1 MRPNHA
7 PRLTRR
13 GLLAALA
20 LAALAP
26 AAPQAT
32 AAPEKNPTTPAWPL
46 LKDLHGKVVLVD
58 FWASW
63 CAPCLSSFPW
73 MDELQKRHGQQGLV
87 VVAVNLDQDR
97 ALAEAFL
104 KKTAPQFR
112 IEFDAQGTLAKQ
124 FGVQAMPTSF
134 LIDRSG
140 KLRITHQGFRAAQRA
155 ERERQIRQL
164 LEEHAT

>member
-1 MRPNHA
+1 MRPDRS

-13 GLLAALA
+13 GFLIALA
-20 LAALAP
+20 LAA
-26 AAPQAT
+26 AAPGARQAI
-32 AAPEKNPTTPAWPL
+32 AAPEKNPATPAWPL

-63 CAPCLSSFPW
+63 CSPCLSSFPW
-73 MDELQKRHGQQGLV
+73 MDELQKRHGQKGLV

-97 ALAEAFL
+97 ALADAFL
-104 KKTAPQFR
+104 KRTAPQFR
-112 IEFDAQGTLAKQ
+112 IEFDAEGTLAKQ

-140 KLRITHQGFRAAQRA
+140 KVRITHRGFRTAQRA
-155 ERERQIRQL
+155 EREQQIRQL
-164 LEEHAT
+164 LEEQTT

>member
-1 MRPNHA
+1 MRPERL

-26 AAPQAT
+26 AAPQVI
-32 AAPEKNPTTPAWPL
+32 AAPEKNSAAPAWPL
-46 LKDLHGKVVLVD
+46 LQSLQGKVVLVD

-63 CAPCLSSFPW
+63 CSPCLSSFPW
-73 MDELQKRHGQQGLV
+73 MDELQRRHAQKGLV
-87 VVAVNLDQDR
+87 VIAVNLDQDR

-104 KKTAPQFR
+104 NKTAPQFR
-112 IEFDAQGTLAKQ
+112 IEYDAQGTLAKQ

-140 KLRITHQGFRAAQRA
+140 KVRITHQGFRVAQRA
-155 ERERQIRQL
+155 EREQQIRQL
-164 LEEHAT
+164 LEEQAT

>member
-1 MRPNHA
+1 LRPNHA

-26 AAPQAT
+26 AASQVA
-32 AAPEKNPTTPAWPL
+32 AAPEKIPATPAWPL

-73 MDELQKRHGQQGLV
+73 MDDLQKRHGQQGLV

-104 KKTAPQFR
+104 RKTAPQFR
-112 IEFDAQGTLAKQ
+112 IEFDAQGALAKQ
-124 FGVQAMPTSF
+124 FGVRAMPTSF

-140 KLRITHQGFRAAQRA
+140 KLRITHQGFRGAQRA

>member
-1 MRPNHA
+1 MRPDRS

-20 LAALAP
+20 LAAFAP
-26 AAPQAT
+26 GARQAIAAA
-32 AAPEKNPTTPAWPL
+32 EKNPAAPAWPL

-63 CAPCLSSFPW
+63 CSPCLSSFPW
-73 MDELQKRHGQQGLV
+73 MDELQQRHGQQGLV

-104 KKTAPQFR
+104 KKTAPRFR
-112 IEFDAQGTLAKQ
+112 IEFDTQGALAKQ

-134 LIDRSG
+134 LIDRHG
-140 KLRITHQGFRAAQRA
+140 KVRITHRGFRTAQRA
-155 ERERQIRQL
+155 EREQQIRQL
-164 LEEHAT
+164 LEEQTA

>member
-1 MRPNHA
+1 MRPDRS

-13 GLLAALA
+13 GFLIALA
-20 LAALAP
+20 LAA
-26 AAPQAT
+26 AAPGARQAI
-32 AAPEKNPTTPAWPL
+32 AAPEKNPATPAWPL

-63 CAPCLSSFPW
+63 CSPCLSSFPW
-73 MDELQKRHGQQGLV
+73 MDELQKRHGQKGLV

-97 ALAEAFL
+97 ALADAFL

-112 IEFDAQGTLAKQ
+112 IEFDAEGTLAKQ

-140 KLRITHQGFRAAQRA
+140 KVRITHRGFRTAQRA
-155 ERERQIRQL
+155 EREQQIRQL
-164 LEEHAT
+164 LEEQTT

>member
-1 MRPNHA
+1 MRPDRS

-13 GLLAALA
+13 GFLIALA
-20 LAALAP
+20 LAA
-26 AAPQAT
+26 AAPGARQAI
-32 AAPEKNPTTPAWPL
+32 AAPEKNPATPAWPL

-63 CAPCLSSFPW
+63 CSPCLSSFPW
-73 MDELQKRHGQQGLV
+73 MDELQKRHGQKGLV

-112 IEFDAQGTLAKQ
+112 IEFDAEGTLAKQ

-140 KLRITHQGFRAAQRA
+140 KVRITHRGFRTAQRA
-155 ERERQIRQL
+155 EREQQIRQL
-164 LEEHAT
+164 LEEQTT

>member
-1 MRPNHA
+1 MP
-7 PRLTRR
+7 
-13 GLLAALA
+13 

-32 AAPEKNPTTPAWPL
+32 AAPEKNPATPAWPL

-73 MDELQKRHGQQGLV
+73 MDDLQKRHGQQGLV

-97 ALAEAFL
+97 ALADAFL
-104 KKTAPQFR
+104 RKTAPQFR
-112 IEFDAQGTLAKQ
+112 IEFDQQGTLAKQ

-140 KLRITHQGFRAAQRA
+140 IVRWAYIECGTEGLAGLGKMPSDEAILAAARDLA
-155 ERERQIRQL
+155 DM
-164 LEEHAT
+164 H

>member
-1 MRPNHA
+1 MRPDQF

-13 GLLAALA
+13 GLLVAIA
-20 LAALAP
+20 LAAVAP
-26 AAPQAT
+26 VAPQV
-32 AAPEKNPTTPAWPL
+32 AAAREKIAAAPAWPL
-46 LKDLHGKVVLVD
+46 LAGLKGKVVLVD

-73 MDELQKRHGQQGLV
+73 MDELQQRHGQKGLV

-97 ALAEAFL
+97 ALADAFL

-112 IEFDAQGTLAKQ
+112 IEYDAQGTLAKQ

-134 LIDRSG
+134 LIDRRG
-140 KLRITHQGFRAAQRA
+140 KVRITHRGFRAAQRA
-155 ERERQIRQL
+155 EREQQIRQL
-164 LEEHAT
+164 LEEQTT